1 MDSIIDKAK
10 RGISEGFEKFLRKTY
25 DGQAVVQEEI
35 EYEDQAVESNPI
47 IPAAADTSVSIERPI
62 VDEKPVVKAYTLP
75 PITWHIL
82 RCKYKRGGVKVWLVI
97 IVSGNVKRE
106 FEAAEWLKRK
116 DYDQTLACFIA
127 AVVNAVR
134 PDAGFESRL
143 LESLDYSQKQRRL

>member
-25 DGQAVVQEEI
+25 DDQAVVQEEI

-47 IPAAADTSVSIERPI
+47 IPAATGISVSIERHI
-62 VDEKPVVKAYTLP
+62 VDEKPVTKAYTLP

-82 RCKYKRGGVKVWLVI
+82 RCRYKRGGVKVWLVI
-97 IVSGNVKRE
+97 IVRGDVKRE
-106 FEAAEWLKRK
+106 YEAVEWLKRK
-116 DYDQTLACFIA
+116 EYDQTLACFIA

-134 PDAGFESRL
+134 PESEFEASV
-143 LESLDYSQKQRRL
+143 LEEMELT